1 MPPTAKPV
9 SPAASPAAPQF
20 DPTNP
25 FFVQQD
31 RTVLVE
37 VENPKYAAARDALA
51 PFAELEKSPQ
61 HIHTYR
67 ITDLSVWNAAA
78 AGMTADDML
87 GVLAEYT
94 KFPLPTNIP
103 ANIADAVSRYG
114 RVKLERAPDAT
125 LRLVCDDKPLLVELA
140 RNKKL
145 KEYLG
150 TKLDDTSFAIEPV
163 NRGIV
168 KQLLITIGY
177 PAEDLAGYTEGAAL
191 PMAVR
196 SVAASGMPFN
206 VRDYQRESADVF
218 HADGGARGG
227 SGVIV
232 LPCGAG
238 KTIVG
243 ILAMCLLQKNTLVLT
258 TSITAVKQWVREILD
273 KSDLTPDQVKEYTGD
288 VKEIGPVTVATYQ
301 IVTYRPGKKRK
312 KKAKGDKEPA
322 AAVPDAEGT
331 PGKSTAV
338 SKRRLP
344 VAANAPEEDEELDD
358 FAQQLLAEQEQEDAG
373 DGGDDEED
381 TGPTGPTDP
390 ANYPHFKLFEERD
403 WGLIVYDEV
412 HLLPAPVFRVTAQIQ
427 ARRRLGLT
435 ATLIRE
441 DGREGD
447 VFTLIGPK
455 KYDVPWRELETKGWI
470 ASASCSEV
478 RVALPDDRTRME
490 YAVAD
495 WRHKYRI
502 ASENIAKDDVVA
514 ELLRQYQDQR
524 VLVIGQYLSQLKII
538 AKRFDLPL
546 ITGSTPNK
554 EREDLYGKFRTGAV
568 RHLVL
573 SKVGNFAIDLPD
585 ANVLIQVSGTFG
597 SRQEEAQ
604 RLGRILRPKSSGEG
618 DAHFFTLV
626 TRDTRE
632 LDFAHHRQMFLTEQ
646 GYSYQ
651 ILDEREVI
659 AKSSHGG

>member
-1 MPPTAKPV
+1 MPPKLKTTPTAAAPM
-9 SPAASPAAPQF
+9 PAALSF

-25 FFVQQD
+25 LIVQAD
-31 RTVLVE
+31 RSILVE
-37 VENPKYAAARDALA
+37 VDNTKYAEARDALA
-51 PFAELEKSPQ
+51 PFAELEKSPE

-67 ITDLSVWNAAA
+67 VSNLSLWNAAA
-78 AGMTADDML
+78 AGMTAEEMV
-87 GVLAEYT
+87 GVLQRYT
-94 KFPLPTNIP
+94 KFPLPSNLL
-103 ANIADAVSRYG
+103 ADLTETVGRYG
-114 RVKLERAPDAT
+114 RVQLVRLDDGNMK
-125 LRLVCDDKPLLVELA
+125 LVCTDKPLLMELG

-145 KEYLG
+145 KDLLG
-150 TKLDDTSFAIEPV
+150 ERFDDGFGIDPL
-163 NRGIV
+163 NRGV
-168 KQLLITIGY
+168 LKQALILAGY

-191 PMAVR
+191 PIALR
-196 SVAASGMPFN
+196 EIAASGLPFT
-206 VRDYQRESADVF
+206 VRDYQRDSADVF
-218 HADGGARGG
+218 YAGGDVRGG

-243 ILAMCLLQKNTLVLT
+243 IVAMSLLQKNTLVLT
-258 TSITAVKQWVREILD
+258 TSITAVKQWVREIVD
-273 KSDLTPDQVKEYTGD
+273 KTDLTTETVKEYTGD
-288 VKEIGPVTVATYQ
+288 NKEIGNVTVATYQ

-312 KKAKGDKEPA
+312 KAATEVELDGAGDTGLAPVTDE
-322 AAVPDAEGT
+322 DAY
-331 PGKSTAV
+331 
-338 SKRRLP
+338 
-344 VAANAPEEDEELDD
+344 ANAAWTPVPEIEEPDEEVGAAPKLSD
-358 FAQQLLAEQEQEDAG
+358 
-373 DGGDDEED
+373 
-381 TGPTGPTDP
+381 
-390 ANYPHFKLFEERD
+390 YPHFGIFEQRD
-403 WGLIVYDEV
+403 WGLIIYDEV

-470 ASASCSEV
+470 ASASCTEI

-502 ASENIAKDDVVA
+502 ASENAGKDEVIA
-514 ELLRQYQDQR
+514 ELLEQYKDQR
-524 VLVIGQYLSQLKII
+524 VLIIGQYLAQLRTI

-546 ITGSTPNK
+546 ITGSTVSK
-554 EREDLYGKFRTGAV
+554 DREDLYGKFRTGEL
-568 RHLVL
+568 RHMVL

-604 RLGRILRPKSSGEG
+604 RLGRILRPKSSGDG

-646 GYSYQ
+646 GYTYA
-651 ILDEREVI
+651 ILDERDVLRTAKKQEFEPANEV
-659 AKSSHGG
+659 